1 VDIATHC
8 WEGEPVMRL
17 ESKTRR
23 GSQVHCRYD
32 VPATPYQRLLAS
44 GQLSQAAR
52 ESLQQ
57 RYASLNLIQLRQQIE
72 HRQNE
77 LLRTIRGRETS
88 PDSCRKLTSRSVT
101 SFVTQ
106 RAAVRLPEEMT

>member
-1 VDIATHC
+1 
-8 WEGEPVMRL
+8 MRL
-17 ESKTRR
+17 AAKTRR
-23 GSQVHCRYD
+23 GSQVHRRYD

-57 RYASLNLIQLRQQIE
+57 RYASLNPIQLRQQIE
-72 HRQNE
+72 QRQNE
-77 LLRTIRGRETS
+77 LLRTIRRSETR
-88 PDSCRKLTSRSVT
+88 PDSVRKLTPRSVT

-106 RAAVRLPEEMT
+106 RVAVRLPEEMT

>member
-1 VDIATHC
+1 VH
-8 WEGEPVMRL
+8 
-17 ESKTRR
+17 RR
-23 GSQVHCRYD
+23 HD

-57 RYASLNLIQLRQQIE
+57 RYASLNPIQLRQQIE
-72 HRQNE
+72 QRQNE
-77 LLRTIRGRETS
+77 LLRTLCRSETR
-88 PDSCRKLTSRSVT
+88 PDSVRKLTPRSVT

-106 RAAVRLPEEMT
+106 RAAFTGGNDLTRPSPLHTSGKSSQNPPSLSD

>member
-1 VDIATHC
+1 
-8 WEGEPVMRL
+8 MRL

-23 GSQVHCRYD
+23 GAKVHRRYD

-57 RYASLNLIQLRQQIE
+57 RYASLNPIQLRQQIE
-72 HRQNE
+72 YRQNE
-77 LLRTIRGRETS
+77 LLKTIRGRETS
-88 PDSCRKLTSRSVT
+88 PDSSRKLTPRSIT

-106 RAAVRLPEEMT
+106 RVAVQLPEEMT